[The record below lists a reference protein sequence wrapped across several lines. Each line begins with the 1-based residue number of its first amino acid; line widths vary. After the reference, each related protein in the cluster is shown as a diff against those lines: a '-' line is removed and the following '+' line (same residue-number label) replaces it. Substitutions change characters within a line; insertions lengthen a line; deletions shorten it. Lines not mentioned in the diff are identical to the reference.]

1 MYPHVSSCI
10 LHVFYM
16 YLTQRMEYIGIHL
29 GYIMIHVSTPS
40 HTHGDESD
48 EVEEVRV
55 PAAIDVE
62 REVQQGDTGTSNEGN
77 ARRW

>member
-1 MYPHVSSCI
+1 MNTVLYII
-10 LHVFYM
+10 LEAQNEYVNTYFPPRA
-16 YLTQRMEYIGIHL
+16 LT
-29 GYIMIHVSTPS
+29 V
-40 HTHGDESD
+40 GDESD

-62 REVQQGDTGTSNEGN
+62 REVQQGDAGTSNEGN